1 MEAAFQERA
10 KAARLNE
17 VEAQNS
23 LMVTSLHSTDQ
34 SKTRGQTRFTRWLN
48 RFCLLMRGV
57 VKNLGPFAIEL
68 MV

>member
-10 KAARLNE
+10 EAARLNE

-34 SKTRGQTRFTRWLN
+34 SKTRVQTRFTRWLN

-57 VKNLGPFAIEL
+57 VKNLGPSAIEL